1 MPASEFVLLLGGDLG
16 DPVEQLAL
24 AEIAIAARVGSVQ
37 ARSRDHWTAAWGFT
51 SGTLFLNRALLVRT
65 QLEPHSVMDAC
76 LAIERSMGRVRSE
89 SQGMASRPIDID
101 ILAIGDRVIMDDTLT
116 VPHPRLHLRRFAL
129 APLCDILPRWR
140 HPILDREAL
149 DLLNAL
155 PPQ

>member
-1 MPASEFVLLLGGDLG
+1 MPVSEVVLLLGGDLG

-24 AEIAIAARVGSVQ
+24 AETALAARVGAVQ

-51 SGTLFLNRALLVRT
+51 SEALFLNRALLVRT
-65 QLEPHSVMDAC
+65 TLEAHAVLDAC
-76 LAIERSMGRVRSE
+76 LAIERSMGRVRTE

-101 ILAIGDRVIMDDTLT
+101 ILAIGHRVIMDQALV

-129 APLCDILPRWR
+129 APLCDLLPLWH
-140 HPILDREAL
+140 HPILDRTAL

>member
-1 MPASEFVLLLGGDLG
+1 MPVSEVVLLLGGDLG
-16 DPVEQLAL
+16 DPLEQLTL
-24 AEIAIAARVGSVQ
+24 AEAAISGRVGAIQ

-51 SGTLFLNRALLVRT
+51 SDALFLNRALLMRT
-65 QLEPHSVMDAC
+65 ALEPHAVMEAC

-101 ILAIGDRVIMDDTLT
+101 ILAMGDRVILDDVLA

-129 APLCDILPRWR
+129 APLCDILPLWR
-140 HPILDREAL
+140 HPILDRAAL

>member
-1 MPASEFVLLLGGDLG
+1 MPVSGIVLLLGGDQG

-24 AEIAIAARVGSVQ
+24 AEAAIGARVGAVV
-37 ARSRDHWTAAWGFT
+37 ALSRDHWTAAWGFT
-51 SGTLFLNRALLVRT
+51 SDALFLNRALLVRT
-65 QLEPHSVMDAC
+65 ELEPIQVMEAC

-101 ILAIGDRVIMDDTLT
+101 ILTVGDQVLLSEALT

-129 APLCDILPRWR
+129 APLCDIFPLWR
-140 HPILDREAL
+140 HPILDRTAL
-149 DLLNAL
+149 ELLNAL